1 VEVVVDKFVEKFVQA
16 ENLSRF
22 RNLLHRVTDEGQRK
36 QIEILIAEEVAKGA
50 ASKSKPPGE

>member
-1 VEVVVDKFVEKFVQA
+1 VDKFVEKFVQA